1 MDNQKYLDV
10 SLILKNGRKL
20 NAIKTAE
27 EYIKHID
34 NANSKEISLEKLIRL
49 KKILTNEKLVK
60 FSILKNKI

>member
-34 NANSKEISLEKLIRL
+34 NANSKEISLEKLSRL
-49 KKILTNEKLVK
+49 KKILTNEKIVRL
-60 FSILKNKI
+60 SI